1 MIIWF
6 EISGLSLIDALTVLT
21 GVDDFMTWMLVV
33 KGIIFKFVS
42 IIQSNKT
49 MSFPK
54 QLVFLFGCIL
64 FTMAGCGGDRVSQAL
79 DRAEAIKDDYA
90 DSALAILDS
99 IAVDDIEGDGSK
111 ARYALLKTYIK
122 ANLRQLE
129 AADSSLIDIAVDYYN
144 KKKMADEAVIAYFYK
159 ADIMYD
165 AGDYEDAMR
174 YALNSLEYNEK
185 ANNLRFQAKTYELMA
200 YIYSH
205 ASNYPQSIFYSRKA
219 AAIFKSL
226 GLHNNEFY
234 SLLSEARSYS
244 QDDTTENVAVE
255 LLDSLRDNFRDV
267 DSTALGYLHYR
278 YVYPLYL
285 LGRHHEGY
293 EHYRKALSYW
303 KGEDRLESK
312 PLVADMFTNIGMYDS
327 AAYYLEQERLINPDY
342 DNDAT
347 YHFALRN
354 LADSLGD
361 IPLFYKEVMTFS
373 ELERAD
379 VRAAMRDE
387 VSLIERDFEHDRAE
401 RARVRSVTI
410 KLIAIFFVVL
420 MAMAGIFTFFL
431 IRQRHHLRVLE
442 LQKKEA
448 ATRKEKEE
456 LEIKEAATR
465 KEKEELEIK
474 EAATRKEKEELE
486 IKEAA
491 TRKEKEKLEIKE
503 AATRKEKEELQKKEA
518 ETRRVN
524 EELQCREVQ
533 TRKEMEELRQQLQS
547 GMEEA
552 EELKKLLSATDD
564 IKIRQPLQALDAIY
578 EGYFR
583 MKDMDDSQVGYG
595 QLLERFNKEIEKMRS
610 PEYVGHLESVLDGR
624 CDYFLSQLRGLKK
637 RPNDR
642 DMKMLTYVLAGFSP
656 RVIALLCDMKLTNY
670 NLRYSR
676 MKSSLRKYAPDVHER
691 LTHLARLASSGR
703 LLSRPGLNA
712 K

>member
-1 MIIWF
+1 M
-6 EISGLSLIDALTVLT
+6 VC
-21 GVDDFMTWMLVV
+21 
-33 KGIIFKFVS
+33 
-42 IIQSNKT
+42 
-49 MSFPK
+49 
-54 QLVFLFGCIL
+54 CIL
-64 FTMAGCGGDRVSQAL
+64 LTMAGCGGDRVSQAL

-90 DSALAILDS
+90 DSALAILES
-99 IAVDDIEGDGSK
+99 IPSNTIRDDAQR
-111 ARYALLKTYIK
+111 ARLVLLKTYVK
-122 ANLRQLE
+122 ANLCQLSE
-129 AADSSLIDIAVDYYN
+129 CDDSLISVVADYYD
-144 KKKMADEAVIAYFYK
+144 KEKMHSEAVMAYFYK
-159 ADIMYD
+159 ADILSRAD
-165 AGDYEDAMR
+165 DYPEAMKNV
-174 YALNSLEYNEK
+174 LKSLEWNDK
-185 ANNLRFQAKTYELMA
+185 ANDSRFRAKA
-200 YIYSH
+200 YDLIGDIYSH
-205 ASNYPQSIFYSRKA
+205 ASNYPQAISYNRKA
-219 AAIFKSL
+219 AHIFKGL
-226 GLHNNEFY
+226 GRKNNEFY
-234 SLLSEARSYS
+234 SLISAARSYS
-244 QDDTTENVAVE
+244 QDDTTESVAVE
-255 LLDSLRDNFRDV
+255 LLDSLRDNFRNM
-267 DSTALGYLHYR
+267 DSTALGLLHYR
-278 YVYPLYL
+278 YIYPLYL

-303 KGEDRLESK
+303 KGEDRLESN

-410 KLIAIFFVVL
+410 KLIAIFAVVL
-420 MAMAGIFTFFL
+420 MAMAGIFAFFL
-431 IRQRHHLRVLE
+431 IRQRHHLRVFE
-442 LQKKEA
+442 LQKKEAATRKEKDELEIKEA

-486 IKEAA
+486 IKEA
-491 TRKEKEKLEIKE
+491 
-503 AATRKEKEELQKKEA
+503 

-524 EELQCREVQ
+524 EELQSREVQ

-624 CDYFLSQLRGLKK
+624 CDYFLSQLRGLEK

-676 MKSSLRKYAPDVHER
+676 MKSSLKKYDPDVHER

-703 LLSRPGLNA
+703 LLSRPGLNS

>member
-1 MIIWF
+1 M
-6 EISGLSLIDALTVLT
+6 VC
-21 GVDDFMTWMLVV
+21 
-33 KGIIFKFVS
+33 
-42 IIQSNKT
+42 
-49 MSFPK
+49 
-54 QLVFLFGCIL
+54 CIL
-64 FTMAGCGGDRVSQAL
+64 LTMAGCGGDRVSQAL

-90 DSALAILDS
+90 DSALAILES
-99 IAVDDIEGDGSK
+99 IPSNTIRDDAQR
-111 ARYALLKTYIK
+111 ARLVLLKTYVK
-122 ANLRQLE
+122 ANLCQLSE
-129 AADSSLIDIAVDYYN
+129 CDDSLISVVADYYD
-144 KKKMADEAVIAYFYK
+144 KEKMHSEAVMAYFYK
-159 ADIMYD
+159 ADILSRAD
-165 AGDYEDAMR
+165 DYPEAMKNV
-174 YALNSLEYNEK
+174 LKSLEWNDK
-185 ANNLRFQAKTYELMA
+185 ANDSRFRAKA
-200 YIYSH
+200 YDLIGDIYSH
-205 ASNYPQSIFYSRKA
+205 ASNYPQAISYNRKA
-219 AAIFKSL
+219 AHIFKGL
-226 GLHNNEFY
+226 GRKNNEFY
-234 SLLSEARSYS
+234 SLISAARSYS
-244 QDDTTENVAVE
+244 QDDTTESVAVE
-255 LLDSLRDNFRDV
+255 LLDSLRDNFRNM
-267 DSTALGYLHYR
+267 DSTALGLLHYR
-278 YVYPLYL
+278 YIYPLYL

-410 KLIAIFFVVL
+410 KLIAIFAVVL
-420 MAMAGIFTFFL
+420 MAMAGIFAFFL

-442 LQKKEA
+442 LQK
-448 ATRKEKEE
+448 
-456 LEIKEAATR
+456 
-465 KEKEELEIK
+465 
-474 EAATRKEKEELE
+474 
-486 IKEAA
+486 KEAA

-518 ETRRVN
+518 ETRMVN
-524 EELQCREVQ
+524 EELQSREVQ

-624 CDYFLSQLRGLKK
+624 CDYFLSQLRGLEK

-676 MKSSLRKYAPDVHER
+676 MKSSLKKYDPDVHER

>member
-1 MIIWF
+1 
-6 EISGLSLIDALTVLT
+6 
-21 GVDDFMTWMLVV
+21 
-33 KGIIFKFVS
+33 
-42 IIQSNKT
+42 

-64 FTMAGCGGDRVSQAL
+64 LTMAGCGGDRVSQSL

-99 IAVDDIEGDGSK
+99 IPVDDIQGDGSK

-122 ANLRQLE
+122 ANLHQLE

-144 KKKMADEAVIAYFYK
+144 KKKMADEAVTAYFYK
-159 ADIMYD
+159 ADITYYAD
-165 AGDYEDAMR
+165 NYAGAMS
-174 YALNSLEYNEK
+174 YALKSLEWNEN
-185 ANNLRFQAKTYELMA
+185 ANNQRFKAKA
-200 YIYSH
+200 YDLIGDIYSN
-205 ASNYPQSIFYSRKA
+205 ASNYPQAVSYGRKA
-219 AAIFKSL
+219 ACIFSAL
-226 GLHNNEFY
+226 NLRNNEFY
-234 SLLSEARSYS
+234 SLLSVSKAYS
-244 QDDTTENVAVE
+244 QDDTTESVAVE
-255 LLDSLRDNFRDV
+255 LLDSLRDNFKDM
-267 DSTALGYLHYR
+267 DSTALGLLHYR

-410 KLIAIFFVVL
+410 KLIAIFAVVL
-420 MAMAGIFTFFL
+420 MAMAGIFAFFL

-465 KEKEELEIK
+465 KEKEELE
-474 EAATRKEKEELE
+474 
-486 IKEAA
+486 
-491 TRKEKEKLEIKE
+491 
-503 AATRKEKEELQKKEA
+503 KKEA

-524 EELQCREVQ
+524 EELQSREVQ

-624 CDYFLSQLRGLKK
+624 CDYFLSHLRGLKK

-676 MKSSLRKYAPDVHER
+676 MKSSLRKYDPDVHER

>member
-1 MIIWF
+1 M
-6 EISGLSLIDALTVLT
+6 VC
-21 GVDDFMTWMLVV
+21 
-33 KGIIFKFVS
+33 
-42 IIQSNKT
+42 
-49 MSFPK
+49 
-54 QLVFLFGCIL
+54 CIL
-64 FTMAGCGGDRVSQAL
+64 LTMAGCGGDRVSQAL

-90 DSALAILDS
+90 DSALAILES
-99 IAVDDIEGDGSK
+99 IPSNTIRDDAQR
-111 ARYALLKTYIK
+111 ARLVLLKTYVK
-122 ANLRQLE
+122 ANLCQLSE
-129 AADSSLIDIAVDYYN
+129 CDDSLISVVADYYD
-144 KKKMADEAVIAYFYK
+144 KEKMHSEAVMAYFYK
-159 ADIMYD
+159 ADILSRAD
-165 AGDYEDAMR
+165 DYPEAMKNV
-174 YALNSLEYNEK
+174 LKSLEWNDK
-185 ANNLRFQAKTYELMA
+185 ANDSRFRAKA
-200 YIYSH
+200 YDLIGDIYSH
-205 ASNYPQSIFYSRKA
+205 ASNYPQAISYNRKA
-219 AAIFKSL
+219 AHIFKGL
-226 GLHNNEFY
+226 GRKNNEFY
-234 SLLSEARSYS
+234 SLISAARSYS
-244 QDDTTENVAVE
+244 QDDTTESVAVE
-255 LLDSLRDNFRDV
+255 LLDSLRDNFRNM
-267 DSTALGYLHYR
+267 DSTALGLLHYR
-278 YVYPLYL
+278 YIYPLYL

-410 KLIAIFFVVL
+410 KLIAIFAVVL
-420 MAMAGIFTFFL
+420 MAMAGIFAFFL

-442 LQKKEA
+442 LQK
-448 ATRKEKEE
+448 
-456 LEIKEAATR
+456 
-465 KEKEELEIK
+465 
-474 EAATRKEKEELE
+474 
-486 IKEAA
+486 KEAA

-518 ETRRVN
+518 ETRMVN
-524 EELQCREVQ
+524 EELQSREVQ

-624 CDYFLSQLRGLKK
+624 CDYFLSQLRGLEK

-676 MKSSLRKYAPDVHER
+676 MKSSLKKYDPDVHER

-703 LLSRPGLNA
+703 LLSRPGLNS

>member
-1 MIIWF
+1 
-6 EISGLSLIDALTVLT
+6 
-21 GVDDFMTWMLVV
+21 
-33 KGIIFKFVS
+33 
-42 IIQSNKT
+42 

-64 FTMAGCGGDRVSQAL
+64 LTMAGCGGDRVSQAL
-79 DRAEAIKDDYA
+79 DRAEGIKDDYA

-99 IAVDDIEGDGSK
+99 IPVDDIEGDGSK

-379 VRAAMRDE
+379 VREAMRDE

-410 KLIAIFFVVL
+410 KLIAIFAVVL
-420 MAMAGIFTFFL
+420 MAMAGIFAFFL

-474 EAATRKEKEELE
+474 EAATRKEKEEL
-486 IKEAA
+486 
-491 TRKEKEKLEIKE
+491 
-503 AATRKEKEELQKKEA
+503 QKKEA

-524 EELQCREVQ
+524 EELQSREVQ

-564 IKIRQPLQALDAIY
+564 IKIRKPLQALDAIY

-624 CDYFLSQLRGLKK
+624 CDYFLSHLRGLKK

-676 MKSSLRKYAPDVHER
+676 MKSSLRKYDPDVHER

>member
-1 MIIWF
+1 MIGDYVVYDIRSF
-6 EISGLSLIDALTVLT
+6 LIDALTVLT

-42 IIQSNKT
+42 IIQSNKI

-54 QLVFLFGCIL
+54 HLVFLFGCIL
-64 FTMAGCGGDRVSQAL
+64 LTMAGCGGDRVSQAL

-99 IAVDDIEGDGSK
+99 IPVDDIEGDDSK
-111 ARYALLKTYIK
+111 ARYALLKMYIK
-122 ANLRQLE
+122 ANLHQLE

-144 KKKMADEAVIAYFYK
+144 KKKMADQAVTAYFYK
-159 ADIMYD
+159 ADITYYAD
-165 AGDYEDAMR
+165 DYAGAMS
-174 YALNSLEYNEK
+174 YALKSLEWNEK
-185 ANNLRFQAKTYELMA
+185 ANNQRFKAKA
-200 YIYSH
+200 YDLIGDIYSN
-205 ASNYPQSIFYSRKA
+205 ASNYPQAVSYGRKA
-219 AAIFKSL
+219 ACIFS
-226 GLHNNEFY
+226 GLNLRNNEFY
-234 SLLSEARSYS
+234 SLLSVSKAYS
-244 QDDTTENVAVE
+244 QDDTTESVAVE
-255 LLDSLRDNFRDV
+255 LLDSLRDNFKDM
-267 DSTALGYLHYR
+267 DSTALGLLHYR

-410 KLIAIFFVVL
+410 KLIAIFFLVL
-420 MAMAGIFTFFL
+420 MAMAGIFAFFL

-448 ATRKEKEE
+448 ETRKEKEE
-456 LEIKEAATR
+456 
-465 KEKEELEIK
+465 
-474 EAATRKEKEELE
+474 
-486 IKEAA
+486 
-491 TRKEKEKLEIKE
+491 LEIKE

-524 EELQCREVQ
+524 EELQSREVQ

-624 CDYFLSQLRGLKK
+624 CDYFLSHLRGLKK

-676 MKSSLRKYAPDVHER
+676 MKSSLRKYDPDVHER

>member
-1 MIIWF
+1 M
-6 EISGLSLIDALTVLT
+6 VC
-21 GVDDFMTWMLVV
+21 
-33 KGIIFKFVS
+33 
-42 IIQSNKT
+42 
-49 MSFPK
+49 
-54 QLVFLFGCIL
+54 CIL
-64 FTMAGCGGDRVSQAL
+64 LTMAGCGGDRVSQAL

-90 DSALAILDS
+90 DSALAILES
-99 IAVDDIEGDGSK
+99 IPSNTIRDDAQR
-111 ARYALLKTYIK
+111 ARLVLLKTYVK
-122 ANLRQLE
+122 ANLCQLSE
-129 AADSSLIDIAVDYYN
+129 CDDSLISVVADYYD
-144 KKKMADEAVIAYFYK
+144 KEKMHSEAVMAYFYK
-159 ADIMYD
+159 ADILSRAD
-165 AGDYEDAMR
+165 DYPEAMKNV
-174 YALNSLEYNEK
+174 LKSLEWNDK
-185 ANNLRFQAKTYELMA
+185 ANDSRFRAKA
-200 YIYSH
+200 YDLIGDIYSH
-205 ASNYPQSIFYSRKA
+205 ASNYPQAISYNRKA
-219 AAIFKSL
+219 AHIFKGL
-226 GLHNNEFY
+226 GRKNNEFY
-234 SLLSEARSYS
+234 SLISAARSYS
-244 QDDTTENVAVE
+244 QDDTTESVAVE
-255 LLDSLRDNFRDV
+255 LLDSLRDNFRNM
-267 DSTALGYLHYR
+267 DSTALGLLHYR
-278 YVYPLYL
+278 YIYPLYL

-410 KLIAIFFVVL
+410 KLIAIFAVVL
-420 MAMAGIFTFFL
+420 MAMAGIFAFFL

-442 LQKKEA
+442 LQK
-448 ATRKEKEE
+448 
-456 LEIKEAATR
+456 
-465 KEKEELEIK
+465 
-474 EAATRKEKEELE
+474 
-486 IKEAA
+486 KEAA

-524 EELQCREVQ
+524 EELQSREVQ

-624 CDYFLSQLRGLKK
+624 CDYFLSHLRGLKK

-676 MKSSLRKYAPDVHER
+676 MKSSLRKYDPDVHER

>member
-1 MIIWF
+1 
-6 EISGLSLIDALTVLT
+6 
-21 GVDDFMTWMLVV
+21 
-33 KGIIFKFVS
+33 
-42 IIQSNKT
+42 

-379 VRAAMRDE
+379 VREAMRDE

-401 RARVRSVTI
+401 RARVRSLTI
-410 KLIAIFFVVL
+410 KLVAIFIVAL
-420 MAMAGIFTFFL
+420 MAMAGIFAFL
-431 IRQRHHLRVLE
+431 YIRQRHRLKVFE
-442 LQKKEA
+442 LQEREA

-456 LEIKEAATR
+456 LEIREAATR
-465 KEKEELEIK
+465 KEKEE
-474 EAATRKEKEELE
+474 
-486 IKEAA
+486 
-491 TRKEKEKLEIKE
+491 LEIKE

-524 EELQCREVQ
+524 EELQSREVQ

-610 PEYVGHLESVLDGR
+610 PEYVSHLESVLDGR
-624 CDYFLSQLRGLKK
+624 CDYFLSHLRGLKK

-676 MKSSLRKYAPDVHER
+676 MKSSLRKYDPDVHER

>member
-6 EISGLSLIDALTVLT
+6 VISGLSLIDALTVLT

-33 KGIIFKFVS
+33 KGIIVKFVS

-49 MSFPK
+49 MSFQK

-64 FTMAGCGGDRVSQAL
+64 LTMAGCGGDRVSQAL
-79 DRAEAIKDDYA
+79 DRAEGIKDDYA

-99 IAVDDIEGDGSK
+99 IPVDDIEGDGSK

-342 DNDAT
+342 DNDVT

-410 KLIAIFFVVL
+410 KLIAIFFLVL
-420 MAMAGIFTFFL
+420 MAMAGIFAFFL

-448 ATRKEKEE
+448 ETRKEKEE

-465 KEKEELEIK
+465 KEKEELE
-474 EAATRKEKEELE
+474 
-486 IKEAA
+486 
-491 TRKEKEKLEIKE
+491 
-503 AATRKEKEELQKKEA
+503 KKEV

-524 EELQCREVQ
+524 EELQSREVQ

-552 EELKKLLSATDD
+552 EELKKLLAATDD

-624 CDYFLSQLRGLKK
+624 CDYFLSHLRGLKK

-676 MKSSLRKYAPDVHER
+676 MKSSLRKYDPDVHER

>member
-1 MIIWF
+1 M
-6 EISGLSLIDALTVLT
+6 ISGLSLIDALTVLT

-33 KGIIFKFVS
+33 KGIIVKFVS
-42 IIQSNKT
+42 IIQSNKI

-54 QLVFLFGCIL
+54 HLVFMVCCIL
-64 FTMAGCGGDRVSQAL
+64 LTMAGCGGDRVSQAL

-90 DSALAILDS
+90 DSALAILES
-99 IAVDDIEGDGSK
+99 IPSNTIRDDAQR
-111 ARYALLKTYIK
+111 ARLVLLKTYVK
-122 ANLRQLE
+122 ANLCQLSE
-129 AADSSLIDIAVDYYN
+129 CDDSLISVVADYYD
-144 KKKMADEAVIAYFYK
+144 KEKMHSEAVMAYFYK
-159 ADIMYD
+159 ADILSRAD
-165 AGDYEDAMR
+165 DYPEAMKNV
-174 YALNSLEYNEK
+174 LKSLEWNDK
-185 ANNLRFQAKTYELMA
+185 ANDSRFRAKA
-200 YIYSH
+200 YDLIGDIYSH
-205 ASNYPQSIFYSRKA
+205 ASNYPQAISYNRKA
-219 AAIFKSL
+219 AHIFKGL
-226 GLHNNEFY
+226 GRKNNEFY
-234 SLLSEARSYS
+234 SLISAARSYS
-244 QDDTTENVAVE
+244 QDDTTESVAVE
-255 LLDSLRDNFRDV
+255 LLDSLRDNFRNM
-267 DSTALGYLHYR
+267 DSTALGLLHYR
-278 YVYPLYL
+278 YIYPLYL

-410 KLIAIFFVVL
+410 KLIAIFAVVL
-420 MAMAGIFTFFL
+420 MAMAGIFAFFL

-442 LQKKEA
+442 LQK
-448 ATRKEKEE
+448 
-456 LEIKEAATR
+456 
-465 KEKEELEIK
+465 
-474 EAATRKEKEELE
+474 
-486 IKEAA
+486 KEAA

-518 ETRRVN
+518 ETRMVN
-524 EELQCREVQ
+524 EELQSREVQ

-624 CDYFLSQLRGLKK
+624 CDYFLSQLRGLEK

-676 MKSSLRKYAPDVHER
+676 MKSSLKKYDPDVHER

-703 LLSRPGLNA
+703 LLSRPGLNS

>member
-1 MIIWF
+1 M
-6 EISGLSLIDALTVLT
+6 VC
-21 GVDDFMTWMLVV
+21 
-33 KGIIFKFVS
+33 
-42 IIQSNKT
+42 
-49 MSFPK
+49 
-54 QLVFLFGCIL
+54 CIL
-64 FTMAGCGGDRVSQAL
+64 LTMAGCGGDRVSQAL

-90 DSALAILDS
+90 DSALAILES
-99 IAVDDIEGDGSK
+99 IPSNTIRDDAQR
-111 ARYALLKTYIK
+111 ARLVLLKTYVK
-122 ANLRQLE
+122 ANLCQLSE
-129 AADSSLIDIAVDYYN
+129 CDDSLISVVADYYD
-144 KKKMADEAVIAYFYK
+144 KEKMHSEAVMAYFYK
-159 ADIMYD
+159 ADILSRAD
-165 AGDYEDAMR
+165 DYPEAMKNV
-174 YALNSLEYNEK
+174 LKSLEWNDK
-185 ANNLRFQAKTYELMA
+185 ANDSRFRAKA
-200 YIYSH
+200 YDLIGDIYSH
-205 ASNYPQSIFYSRKA
+205 ASNYPQAISYNRKA
-219 AAIFKSL
+219 AHIFKGL
-226 GLHNNEFY
+226 GRKNNEFY
-234 SLLSEARSYS
+234 SLISAARSYS
-244 QDDTTENVAVE
+244 QDDTTESVAVE
-255 LLDSLRDNFRDV
+255 LLDSLRDNFRNM
-267 DSTALGYLHYR
+267 DSTALGLLHYR
-278 YVYPLYL
+278 YIYPLYL

-410 KLIAIFFVVL
+410 KLIAIFAVVL
-420 MAMAGIFTFFL
+420 MAMAGIFAFFL

-456 LEIKEAATR
+456 L
-465 KEKEELEIK
+465 
-474 EAATRKEKEELE
+474 
-486 IKEAA
+486 
-491 TRKEKEKLEIKE
+491 
-503 AATRKEKEELQKKEA
+503 QKKEA
-518 ETRRVN
+518 ETRMVN
-524 EELQCREVQ
+524 EELQSREVQ

-624 CDYFLSQLRGLKK
+624 CDYFLSHLRGLKK

-676 MKSSLRKYAPDVHER
+676 MKSSLRKYDPDVHER

>member
-1 MIIWF
+1 
-6 EISGLSLIDALTVLT
+6 
-21 GVDDFMTWMLVV
+21 
-33 KGIIFKFVS
+33 
-42 IIQSNKT
+42 

-64 FTMAGCGGDRVSQAL
+64 LTMTGCGGDRVSQSL

-99 IAVDDIEGDGSK
+99 IPVDDIEGDGSK

-122 ANLRQLE
+122 ANLHQLE

-144 KKKMADEAVIAYFYK
+144 KKKMADEAVTAYFYK
-159 ADIMYD
+159 ADITYYAD
-165 AGDYEDAMR
+165 NYAGAMS
-174 YALNSLEYNEK
+174 YALKSLEWNEN
-185 ANNLRFQAKTYELMA
+185 ANNQRFKAKA
-200 YIYSH
+200 YDLIGDIYSN
-205 ASNYPQSIFYSRKA
+205 ASNYPQAVSYGRKA
-219 AAIFKSL
+219 ACIFSAL
-226 GLHNNEFY
+226 NLRNNEFY
-234 SLLSEARSYS
+234 SLLSVSKAYS
-244 QDDTTENVAVE
+244 QDDTTESVAVE
-255 LLDSLRDNFRDV
+255 LLDSLRDNFKDM
-267 DSTALGYLHYR
+267 DSTALGLLHYR

-379 VRAAMRDE
+379 VREAMRDE

-401 RARVRSVTI
+401 RARVRSLTI
-410 KLIAIFFVVL
+410 KLVAIFIVAL
-420 MAMAGIFTFFL
+420 MSMAGIFAFL
-431 IRQRHHLRVLE
+431 YIRQRHRLKVFE
-442 LQKKEA
+442 LQEREA

-465 KEKEELEIK
+465 KEKEELE
-474 EAATRKEKEELE
+474 
-486 IKEAA
+486 
-491 TRKEKEKLEIKE
+491 
-503 AATRKEKEELQKKEA
+503 KKEA

-524 EELQCREVQ
+524 EELQSREVQ

-624 CDYFLSQLRGLKK
+624 CDYFLSHLRGLKK

-676 MKSSLRKYAPDVHER
+676 MKSSLRKYDPDVHER

>member
-1 MIIWF
+1 M
-6 EISGLSLIDALTVLT
+6 ISGLSLIDALTVLT

-33 KGIIFKFVS
+33 KGIIVKFVS
-42 IIQSNKT
+42 IIQSNKI

-54 QLVFLFGCIL
+54 HLVFMVCCIL
-64 FTMAGCGGDRVSQAL
+64 LTMAGCGGDRVSQAL

-90 DSALAILDS
+90 DSALAILES
-99 IAVDDIEGDGSK
+99 IPSNTIRDDAQR
-111 ARYALLKTYIK
+111 ARLVLLKTYVK
-122 ANLRQLE
+122 ANLCQLSE
-129 AADSSLIDIAVDYYN
+129 CDDSLISVVADYYD
-144 KKKMADEAVIAYFYK
+144 KEKMHSEAVMAYFYK
-159 ADIMYD
+159 ADILSRAD
-165 AGDYEDAMR
+165 DYPEAMKNV
-174 YALNSLEYNEK
+174 LKSLEWNDK
-185 ANNLRFQAKTYELMA
+185 ANDSRFRAKA
-200 YIYSH
+200 YDLIGDIYSH
-205 ASNYPQSIFYSRKA
+205 ASNYPQAISYNRKA
-219 AAIFKSL
+219 AHIFKGL
-226 GLHNNEFY
+226 GRKNNEFY
-234 SLLSEARSYS
+234 SLISAARSYS
-244 QDDTTENVAVE
+244 QDDTTESVAVE
-255 LLDSLRDNFRDV
+255 LLDSLRDNFRNM
-267 DSTALGYLHYR
+267 DSTALGLLHYR
-278 YVYPLYL
+278 YIYPLYL

-410 KLIAIFFVVL
+410 KLIAIFAVVL
-420 MAMAGIFTFFL
+420 MAMAGIFAFFL

-456 LEIKEAATR
+456 L
-465 KEKEELEIK
+465 
-474 EAATRKEKEELE
+474 
-486 IKEAA
+486 
-491 TRKEKEKLEIKE
+491 
-503 AATRKEKEELQKKEA
+503 QKKEA
-518 ETRRVN
+518 ETRMVN
-524 EELQCREVQ
+524 EELQSREVQ

-624 CDYFLSQLRGLKK
+624 CDYFLSHLRGLKK

-676 MKSSLRKYAPDVHER
+676 MKSSLRKYDPDVHER

>member
-1 MIIWF
+1 M
-6 EISGLSLIDALTVLT
+6 ISGLSLIEALTVLT

-33 KGIIFKFVS
+33 NGIIFKFVS
-42 IIQSNKT
+42 IIQSNKI

-54 QLVFLFGCIL
+54 HLVFLFCCIL
-64 FTMAGCGGDRVSQAL
+64 LTMAGCGGDRVSQAL

-99 IAVDDIEGDGSK
+99 ISVDDIEGDGSK

-122 ANLRQLE
+122 ANLHQLE

-144 KKKMADEAVIAYFYK
+144 KKKMADEAVTAYFYK
-159 ADIMYD
+159 ADITYYAD
-165 AGDYEDAMR
+165 DYAGAMS
-174 YALNSLEYNEK
+174 YALKSLEWNEK
-185 ANNLRFQAKTYELMA
+185 ANNQRFKAKA
-200 YIYSH
+200 YDLIGDIYST
-205 ASNYPQSIFYSRKA
+205 ASNYPQAVSYGRKA
-219 AAIFKSL
+219 ACIFSAL
-226 GLHNNEFY
+226 NLRNNEFY
-234 SLLSEARSYS
+234 SLLSVSKAYS
-244 QDDTTENVAVE
+244 QDDTTESVAVE
-255 LLDSLRDNFRDV
+255 LLDSLNDNFKDM
-267 DSTALGYLHYR
+267 DSTALGLLHYR

-410 KLIAIFFVVL
+410 KLIAIFAVVL
-420 MAMAGIFTFFL
+420 MAMAGIFAFFL

-448 ATRKEKEE
+448 ATRKEKDV
-456 LEIKEAATR
+456 
-465 KEKEELEIK
+465 
-474 EAATRKEKEELE
+474 
-486 IKEAA
+486 
-491 TRKEKEKLEIKE
+491 LEIKE

-524 EELQCREVQ
+524 EELQSREVQ

-676 MKSSLRKYAPDVHER
+676 MKSSLRKYNPDVHER

-712 K
+712 R